1 MDSSR
6 LDELRRF
13 GSSKMSEKWL
23 PQCILFM
30 KDNNP
35 KHDVFISS
43 KKMGPVKWSKDLKRT
58 GRCRD
63 MRLLLFTCLLVLGF
77 SKMIFDESRFL
88 AGHPER
94 LYGQTCSN
102 WLSQEDEA
110 GNSGHPQVPGKS
122 CHSEF
127 DVFLPCFQI

>member
-35 KHDVFISS
+35 KHVVFISS
-43 KKMGPVKWSKDLKRT
+43 KEMRPVKWSKYLKRT

-63 MRLLLFTCLLVLGF
+63 MPLLLFTCLLVL
-77 SKMIFDESRFL
+77 
-88 AGHPER
+88 
-94 LYGQTCSN
+94 
-102 WLSQEDEA
+102 
-110 GNSGHPQVPGKS
+110 
-122 CHSEF
+122 
-127 DVFLPCFQI
+127 VFF

>member
-43 KKMGPVKWSKDLKRT
+43 KEMRPVKWSKDLKRT
-58 GRCRD
+58 GR
-63 MRLLLFTCLLVLGF
+63 
-77 SKMIFDESRFL
+77 
-88 AGHPER
+88 
-94 LYGQTCSN
+94 
-102 WLSQEDEA
+102 
-110 GNSGHPQVPGKS
+110 
-122 CHSEF
+122 
-127 DVFLPCFQI
+127 